1 MNCLSQ
7 VHIHNL
13 NVMHET
19 DTKQALC

>member
-19 DTKQALC
+19 DTMQALC